1 VKVSSISTEVGL
13 ATRTTE
19 KPTPKHSENA
29 GTNGSH
35 KIEWPETIGVNIEV
49 SEKTL
54 QEFKPLVNGL
64 GLGIAFSEDP
74 ETGQRVI
81 TVYDLK
87 TGAVI
92 RQMPPKEIL
101 AVLRQ
106 VQHNNALLAGLF
118 LSRRL

>member
-13 ATRTTE
+13 ATRATE

-29 GTNGSH
+29 GTSGSQ

-54 QEFKPLVNGL
+54 QKFKPLVNGL
-64 GLGIAFSEDP
+64 GLGLQFSKDP

-81 TVYDLK
+81 TVYDQK
-87 TGAVI
+87 TGKVI
-92 RQMPPKEIL
+92 RQIPPEELL

-106 VQHNNALLAGLF
+106 IQYNNALSAGLLF
-118 LSRRL
+118 SRRL